1 MLSAKDYE
9 MFEIID
15 IKAREVLDS
24 RGNPTI
30 ETEIIT
36 GGGYGSAIVPSG
48 ASTGKNEALE
58 LRDKNQRYG
67 GKGVLNAVRNVNE
80 TITPLLIGMDIRKQ
94 REIDRIMIE
103 EDGTENKSNLGANS
117 ILSVSLAAARCA
129 ADTLNLPLYQY
140 IGGLNTYVLP
150 VPMMNVINGGE
161 HAGNELDFQEFMI
174 MPVGAKSFSE
184 ALRICAEVYHH
195 MKKIIAKK
203 YGKSSTNVGDEGGY
217 APPMKEIS
225 EPLEVIMSTIEEL
238 SYKDSVKIALDT
250 ASSTFYDE
258 KSKIYN
264 AMGKK
269 MDSGELIDLF
279 ADVSS
284 KYPIISIEDPMAED
298 DFDGFVEIT
307 RKLGKKIQ
315 IVGDDLFVTNKN
327 ILSTGIKKG
336 ACNSLLLKVN
346 QIGSLTEAIDTASL
360 AYRNGYSVVV
370 SHRSGETED
379 TMIAD
384 LAVGISSGQI
394 KTGAPSRSERCAKYN
409 RLLRIEEYMGQSAV
423 YAGKNFRIPF

>member
-1 MLSAKDYE
+1 

-184 ALRICAEVYHH
+184 ALRICAEIYHH

-258 KSKIYN
+258 KSKMYN

-284 KYPIISIEDPMAED
+284 KYPIVSIEDPMAED

-315 IVGDDLFVTNKN
+315 IVGDDIFVTNKN

-346 QIGSLTEAIDTASL
+346 QIGSLTEAIDTASM

>member
-1 MLSAKDYE
+1 MLSVKDFE

-48 ASTGKNEALE
+48 ASTGKHEALE
-58 LRDKNQRYG
+58 LRDKNYRYG

-94 REIDRIMIE
+94 KEIDRVMIE
-103 EDGTENKSNLGANS
+103 EDGTENKGNFGANA

-129 ADTLNLPLYQY
+129 ADTLNIPLYQY
-140 IGGLNTYVLP
+140 IGGLNTFVLP

-184 ALRICAEVYHH
+184 ALRVCAEVYHH

-203 YGKSSTNVGDEGGY
+203 YGKGSTNVGDEGGY
-217 APPMKEIS
+217 APPMKDIS
-225 EPLEVIMSTIEEL
+225 EPLEIIMSTLEEL
-238 SYKDSVKIALDT
+238 SYTDIFKIALDT

-258 KSKIYN
+258 KTNTYN

-269 MDSGELIDLF
+269 MNSGELIDLF
-279 ADVSS
+279 ANVCS

-298 DFDGFVEIT
+298 DFEGFVEIT
-307 RKLGKKIQ
+307 KKLGKKIQ

-327 ILSTGIKKG
+327 RLSTGIEKG

-346 QIGSLTEAIDTASL
+346 QIGSLTEAIDTANL

-384 LAVGISSGQI
+384 IAVGISSGQI

-409 RLLRIEEYMGQSAV
+409 RLLRIEEYLGESSF
-423 YAGKNFRIPF
+423 YAGKKFKIPF

>member
-1 MLSAKDYE
+1 MLGVKDFE

-48 ASTGKNEALE
+48 ASTGKHEALE
-58 LRDKNQRYG
+58 LRDKNDRYG

-94 REIDRIMIE
+94 KEIDRVMIE
-103 EDGTENKSNLGANS
+103 EDGTENKTNLGANA

-129 ADTLNLPLYQY
+129 ADTINIPLYQY

-150 VPMMNVINGGE
+150 VPMMNVINGGQ

-184 ALRICAEVYHH
+184 ALRISAEVYHQ

-203 YGKSSTNVGDEGGY
+203 YGKGSTNVGDEGGY

-225 EPLEVIMSTIEEL
+225 EPLEIIMSTLEEL
-238 SYKDSVKIALDT
+238 SYKDVVKIALDT
-250 ASSTFYDE
+250 ASSSFYDE
-258 KSKIYN
+258 KSKRYN

-269 MDSGELIDLF
+269 MSSGELIDLF
-279 ADVSS
+279 AEVCS
-284 KYPIISIEDPMAED
+284 KYPIISLEDPMAED
-298 DFDGFVEIT
+298 DSEGFVEIT
-307 RKLGKKIQ
+307 KKLGKKIQ
-315 IVGDDLFVTNKN
+315 IVGDDNFVTNRKK
-327 ILSTGIKKG
+327 LSNGIKNG

-384 LAVGISSGQI
+384 IAVGISSGQI

-409 RLLRIEEYMGQSAV
+409 RLLRIEEYLGESAV

>member
-1 MLSAKDYE
+1 MLGAKDYE

-36 GGGYGSAIVPSG
+36 GEGYGSAIVPSG
-48 ASTGKNEALE
+48 ASTGKHEALE
-58 LRDKNQRYG
+58 LRDKNERYN

-80 TITPLLIGMDIRKQ
+80 HITPLLIGMDIRKQ

-103 EDGTENKSNLGANS
+103 EDGTENKSNFGANA

-129 ADTLNLPLYQY
+129 ADTINVPLYQY

-184 ALRICAEVYHH
+184 ALRICTETYHH
-195 MKKIIAKK
+195 MKKIISKK
-203 YGKSSTNVGDEGGY
+203 YGRGSTNVGDEGGY
-217 APPMKEIS
+217 APPMKDIS
-225 EPLEVIMSTIEEL
+225 EPLEVIMSTLEEL
-238 SYKDSVKIALDT
+238 SYKDVVRIALDT
-250 ASSTFYDE
+250 ASSSFYDE
-258 KSKIYN
+258 KSKTYN

-269 MDSGELIDLF
+269 MSSGDLIDLF
-279 ADVSS
+279 SDVCSN
-284 KYPIISIEDPMAED
+284 YPIISLEDPMAED
-298 DFDGFVEIT
+298 DFEGFIEIT
-307 RKLGKKIQ
+307 KRLGKNIQ
-315 IVGDDLFVTNKN
+315 IVGDDNFVTNRNK
-327 ILSTGIKKG
+327 LSKGIKDG
-336 ACNSLLLKVN
+336 SCNSLLLKVN
-346 QIGSLTEAIDTASL
+346 QIGSLTEAIDTANL
-360 AYRNGYSVVV
+360 AYRYGYSVVV

-384 LAVGISSGQI
+384 IAVGISSGQI

-409 RLLRIEEYMGQSAV
+409 RLLRIEEYLGESAV

>member
-1 MLSAKDYE
+1 

-15 IKAREVLDS
+15 IKAREILDS

-36 GGGYGSAIVPSG
+36 EGGYGSAIVPSG
-48 ASTGKNEALE
+48 ASTGKHEALE
-58 LRDKNQRYG
+58 LRDKNDRYG

-94 REIDRIMIE
+94 KEIDRVMIE
-103 EDGTENKSNLGANS
+103 EDGTENKSNFGANA

-129 ADTLNLPLYQY
+129 ADTLNMPLYQY

-184 ALRICAEVYHH
+184 ALRICAEVYHQ

-225 EPLEVIMSTIEEL
+225 EPLEIIMSTLEEL
-238 SYKDSVKIALDT
+238 SYQDIVKIALDT

-258 KSKIYN
+258 KTNTYN

-269 MDSGELIDLF
+269 MNPGELIDLF

-298 DFDGFVEIT
+298 DFEGFVEIT

-327 ILSTGIKKG
+327 RLSVGIKKG

-346 QIGSLTEAIDTASL
+346 QIGSLTEAIDTANL
-360 AYRNGYSVVV
+360 AYRSGYSVVV

-384 LAVGISSGQI
+384 IAVGISSGQI

-409 RLLRIEEYMGQSAV
+409 RLLRIEEYLGESAI
-423 YAGKNFRIPF
+423 YAGKNYRIPF

>member
-1 MLSAKDYE
+1 

-48 ASTGKNEALE
+48 ASTGKHEALE
-58 LRDKNQRYG
+58 LRDKNDRYG
-67 GKGVLNAVRNVNE
+67 GKGVLNAVKNVNE

-94 REIDRIMIE
+94 KEIDRVMIE
-103 EDGTENKSNLGANS
+103 EDGTENKNNFGANA

-129 ADTLNLPLYQY
+129 ADTINIPLYQY

-184 ALRICAEVYHH
+184 ALKICAEVYHH

-217 APPMKEIS
+217 APPMTEIS
-225 EPLEVIMSTIEEL
+225 EPLEVIMSALEEL
-238 SYKDSVKIALDT
+238 SYKDVVKIALDT

-258 KSKIYN
+258 ETNTYN
-264 AMGKK
+264 TMGKK
-269 MDSGELIDLF
+269 MSPGQLVDLF

-284 KYPIISIEDPMAED
+284 KYPIISLEDPMAED
-298 DFDGFVEIT
+298 DFEGFVEIT
-307 RKLGKKIQ
+307 KRLGKKIQ

-327 ILSTGIKKG
+327 RLSMGIKKG

-360 AYRNGYSVVV
+360 AYRSGYSVVV

-384 LAVGISSGQI
+384 IAVGVSSGQI

-409 RLLRIEEYMGQSAV
+409 RLLRIEEYLGESAV

>member
-1 MLSAKDYE
+1 MLNAKDFE

-15 IKAREVLDS
+15 IKAREILDS

-48 ASTGKNEALE
+48 ASTGKHEALE
-58 LRDKNQRYG
+58 LRDKNDRYG

-94 REIDRIMIE
+94 KEIDRVMIE
-103 EDGTENKSNLGANS
+103 EDGTENKSNFGANA

-129 ADTLNLPLYQY
+129 ADTLNMPLYQY

-195 MKKIIAKK
+195 MKMIITKK

-225 EPLEVIMSTIEEL
+225 EPLEIIMSTLEEL
-238 SYKDSVKIALDT
+238 SYKDIVKIALDT

-258 KSKIYN
+258 KTNTYS

-269 MDSGELIDLF
+269 MNPGELIDLF

-298 DFDGFVEIT
+298 DFEGFVEIT
-307 RKLGKKIQ
+307 KKLGKKIQ

-327 ILSTGIKKG
+327 RLSTGIKKG

-346 QIGSLTEAIDTASL
+346 QIGSLTEAIDTANL
-360 AYRNGYSVVV
+360 AYRSGYSVVV

-384 LAVGISSGQI
+384 IAVGISSGQI

-409 RLLRIEEYMGQSAV
+409 RLLRIEEYLGESAI
-423 YAGKNFRIPF
+423 YAGKNYRIPF

>member
-1 MLSAKDYE
+1 MLSAKDFE

-48 ASTGKNEALE
+48 ASTGKHEALE
-58 LRDKNQRYG
+58 LRDKNDRYG

-94 REIDRIMIE
+94 REIDRVMIE
-103 EDGTENKSNLGANS
+103 EDGTENKNNFGANA

-129 ADTLNLPLYQY
+129 ADTINIPLYQY

-174 MPVGAKSFSE
+174 MPVGANSFSE

-225 EPLEVIMSTIEEL
+225 EPLEVIMSTLEEL
-238 SYKDSVKIALDT
+238 SYKDVVKIALDT

-258 KSKIYN
+258 KTNTYN
-264 AMGKK
+264 TMEKK
-269 MDSGELIDLF
+269 MSSGELVDLF

-284 KYPIISIEDPMAED
+284 KYPIISLEDPMAED
-298 DFDGFVEIT
+298 DFEGFVEIT
-307 RKLGKKIQ
+307 KKLGKKIQ

-327 ILSTGIKKG
+327 RLSMGIKKG
-336 ACNSLLLKVN
+336 ACNALLLKVN

-360 AYRNGYSVVV
+360 AYRSGYSVVV

-384 LAVGISSGQI
+384 IAVGISSGQL

-409 RLLRIEEYMGQSAV
+409 RLLRIEEYLGESAA